1 MTIHRFNQTVRVT
14 YYNKKSEN
22 DCIEWS
28 WNRHKKSFLNNFDDL
43 FTINCIET
51 EFIYFF

>member
-14 YYNKKSEN
+14 YYNKNQKMIALN
-22 DCIEWS
+22 GHGNNI
-28 WNRHKKSFLNNFDDL
+28 KKSFLNNFDDL